1 MKKVLGLF
9 LIPLC
14 FAACTSSTPDTRATV
29 AKDSVTAAPPVILPY
44 TASYSSNF
52 VPGKQADVLTVLNSY
67 KTWETNDMKGLRATC
82 GDSLEMV
89 FSNGASIKGRT
100 DSLMKIIS
108 KYRDSLSSVQ
118 ITLIAWTSNHSV
130 DKNEDWV
137 NIWCRERDYPKAGKA
152 DTTLMFEK
160 WMLKDGRIYY
170 FNQYYAKLP
179 KK

>member
-137 NIWCRERDYPKAGKA
+137 NVWYKEVDTYKKGKV
-152 DTTLMFEK
+152 DSLYFEDDN
-160 WMLKDGRIYY
+160 LVKDGKIAWVSSHSQK
-170 FNQYYAKLP
+170 F

>member
-89 FSNGASIKGRT
+89 FSNGASMKGAS
-100 DSLMKIIS
+100 DSLMRIIS

-118 ITLIAWTSNHSV
+118 LTLIAWTSNHSV

-137 NIWCRERDYPKAGKA
+137 NVWYKEVDTYKKGKV
-152 DTTLMFEK
+152 DSVYYEDDNLV
-160 WMLKDGRIYY
+160 KDGKIVWVSSHSQK
-170 FNQYYAKLP
+170 F
-179 KK
+179 KKK

>member
-89 FSNGASIKGRT
+89 FSSGASMKGAS
-100 DSLMKIIS
+100 DSLMRIIS

-118 ITLIAWTSNHSV
+118 LTLIAWTSNHSV

-137 NIWCRERDYPKAGKA
+137 NVWYKEVDTYKKGKV
-152 DTTLMFEK
+152 DSVYYEDDNLV
-160 WMLKDGRIYY
+160 KDGKIVWVSSHSQK
-170 FNQYYAKLP
+170 F
-179 KK
+179 KKK